1 MHPPRRRLLRRN
13 EVIAM
18 HGADFFHFCRV
29 QPFRVSAKGAP
40 DFVFIHRRHV
50 QAAFGQGRG
59 DRRPRHVFGVWQR
72 VALNKTVWQV
82 AAKQGLQLPGDIF
95 KHRHSSASAKAD
107 AAFPSGVAKPYLRG
121 TQFFKQERLER
132 CCLTSPVSQQQAGLP
147 ERTHSP
153 VQERCGIGIHE
164 ASGK

>member
-1 MHPPRRRLLRRN
+1 
-13 EVIAM
+13 
-18 HGADFFHFCRV
+18 
-29 QPFRVSAKGAP
+29 VSAKGAP

-82 AAKQGLQLPGDIF
+82 AAQQGLQLPGDIF
-95 KHRHSSASAKAD
+95 KHSHSSASAKAD

-121 TQFFKQERLER
+121 TQFFKQERLRR
-132 CCLTSPVSQQQAGLP
+132 CCLTSGETAKGWLTGKNAFS
-147 ERTHSP
+147 R
-153 VQERCGIGIHE
+153 
-164 ASGK
+164 SGEVWDRDP